1 MMHTAVLDA
10 YALMAYLEGEKG
22 ADAVTALFVA
32 AHENEGAR
40 IVMSSVNWGEVYYI
54 VLRERGKACLSE
66 VLSLISKLPIEI
78 VDPTREDIIA
88 AAELKATRKMSYADC
103 FAAATAKRL
112 KATLVTGDKEFESMS
127 KEIKIRWI

>member
-66 VLSLISKLPIEI
+66 VLS
-78 VDPTREDIIA
+78 D
-88 AAELKATRKMSYADC
+88 RKS
-103 FAAATAKRL
+103 
-112 KATLVTGDKEFESMS
+112 VV
-127 KEIKIRWI
+127 

>member
-22 ADAVTALFVA
+22 ADAVTAMFVA
-32 AHENEGAR
+32 AHENEATR
-40 IVMSSVNWGEVYYI
+40 IVMSSINWGEVYYM
-54 VLRERGKACLSE
+54 VLRERGKVCLAE

-112 KATLVTGDKEFESMS
+112 KATLVTGDKEFETVA

>member
-1 MMHTAVLDA
+1 
-10 YALMAYLEGEKG
+10 
-22 ADAVTALFVA
+22 
-32 AHENEGAR
+32 
-40 IVMSSVNWGEVYYI
+40 MSSVNWGEVYYI